1 MKAIQ
6 GRESVLFAWQEN
18 GWEKHRK
25 DRYPHGDET
34 NGYMTVTDRKMKRQK
49 NVTNN
54 KRKKM
59 LKNTIKVLKKKRM
72 TDIIKR

>member
-1 MKAIQ
+1 
-6 GRESVLFAWQEN
+6 
-18 GWEKHRK
+18 
-25 DRYPHGDET
+25 
-34 NGYMTVTDRKMKRQK
+34 MTVTNKKMRRQK

-54 KRKKM
+54 KLKKM

>member
-1 MKAIQ
+1 MTMTDKK
-6 GRESVLFAWQEN
+6 RE
-18 GWEKHRK
+18 GKI
-25 DRYPHGDET
+25 
-34 NGYMTVTDRKMKRQK
+34 

-59 LKNTIKVLKKKRM
+59 LKNTIEVLKKKRM